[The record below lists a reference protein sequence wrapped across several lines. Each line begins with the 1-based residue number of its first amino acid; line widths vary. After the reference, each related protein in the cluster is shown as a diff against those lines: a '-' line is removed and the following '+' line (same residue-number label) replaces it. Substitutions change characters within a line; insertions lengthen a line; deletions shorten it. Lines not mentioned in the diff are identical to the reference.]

1 MAEKRKLQDRIDD
14 LRHKCNLLWDGV
26 DGLKMQLEQKKNQL
40 KNLQESCKEDKDEE
54 GSCQWARDKEKQ
66 IAAIE
71 ANIEKNE
78 KLIDDRK
85 ASIAKLEKEI
95 EDLGKKALG
104 ISQLKL

>member
-26 DGLKMQLEQKKNQL
+26 DGLKIQLEQKKNQL

-85 ASIAKLEKEI
+85 ASIAKLEEK
-95 EDLGKKALG
+95 KKALG